1 MARRGTGRHTT
12 LLCRN
17 LHTSKSFMRV
27 DVWYS
32 NLTEWTTKV
41 FFHVGLVEPSRL
53 ANHDFATRL
62 SDENSMTTVLPL
74 GRQRLMYG
82 GWVAFRPPPSPPAVP
97 TLFAFASPTAV
108 MPELTSWLS
117 DIPHSTPSCGVATC
131 LCTRVLG
138 PPPPPRATILPLLA
152 RRCNA
157 RRHAECGAA
166 VSYVRF
172 ITYADV
178 LQAHDLLAVR

>member
-53 ANHDFATRL
+53 ANHDFETRL

-97 TLFAFASPTAV
+97 T
-108 MPELTSWLS
+108 
-117 DIPHSTPSCGVATC
+117 PH
-131 LCTRVLG
+131 LR
-138 PPPPPRATILPLLA
+138 RPLL
-152 RRCNA
+152 
-157 RRHAECGAA
+157 
-166 VSYVRF
+166 
-172 ITYADV
+172 
-178 LQAHDLLAVR
+178 